1 MVDSTM
7 TWIYNGKPYELGEQ
21 THKEVYGF
29 VYLITCLKTQR
40 KYVGKKLFWSN
51 KTKQIKGKK
60 KRFKVESDW
69 KTYFGSNKVLIE
81 EIAQNGAENYKRE
94 ILYLCAGK
102 GECNYLEAYEQF
114 TRNVLTS
121 DQYYNDWIM
130 VKVHRAHIKGLQQ
143 AKTVV

>member
-1 MVDSTM
+1 M
-7 TWIYNGKPYELGEQ
+7 TWMYNGKPYELGEQ

-29 VYLITCLKTQR
+29 VYLITCNTSSKQ
-40 KYVGKKLFWSN
+40 YIGKKFFWSS
-51 KTKQIKGKK
+51 KTKTLKGKK

-81 EIAQNGAENYKRE
+81 DVKIHGEDNYTRE
-94 ILYLCAGK
+94 ILHLCAGK
-102 GECNYLEAYEQF
+102 GECNYLEAHEQF

-121 DQYYNDWIM
+121 EQYYNDWIM

-143 AKTVV
+143 TKNVV

>member
-1 MVDSTM
+1 MVSMM

-29 VYLITCLKTQR
+29 VYVITDLKTNKQ
-40 KYVGKKLFWSN
+40 YVGKKLFWSSR
-51 KTKQIKGKK
+51 TKQVKGKK
-60 KRFKVESDW
+60 KRLKVESDW
-69 KTYFGSNKVLIE
+69 KTYFGSNKLLLE
-81 EIAQNGAENYKRE
+81 ELEKNGADNYKRE
-94 ILYLCAGK
+94 ILHLCAGK
-102 GECNYLEAYEQF
+102 GECNYLEAHEQF
-114 TRNVLTS
+114 TRGVLTS